1 MTGGDEVGYRSGNS
15 SAANEA
21 NEGKAGSEED
31 EVAVTDGMVE
41 AEDGNTSKLVRT
53 GAGIEIDDEVV

>member
-15 SAANEA
+15 SAENEA

>member
-1 MTGGDEVGYRSGNS
+1 MTGGDEVGYRSGYS
-15 SAANEA
+15 SAENEA